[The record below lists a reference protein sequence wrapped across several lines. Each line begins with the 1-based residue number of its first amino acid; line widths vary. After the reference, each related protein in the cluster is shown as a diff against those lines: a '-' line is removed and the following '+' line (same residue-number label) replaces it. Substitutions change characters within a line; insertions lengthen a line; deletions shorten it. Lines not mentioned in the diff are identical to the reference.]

1 MSLKRTQMH
10 TAVQRYL
17 KGLDDSNLEEVL
29 DLFSEDAMVVSP
41 IYGKRAA
48 RDFYQALFDDTFSSN
63 TSLLQTVIDELE
75 GTMVLIFSY
84 QWKLKDDRFLDFE
97 VADFIHFDENGL
109 IKQLSIFYDTFP
121 LRGTS

>member
-1 MSLKRTQMH
+1 MH

-17 KGLDDSNLEEVL
+17 KGLDEGNLAEIL
-29 DLFSEDAMVVSP
+29 DLFSADATVVSP

-48 RDFYQALFDDTFSSN
+48 RDFYQVLFDDTSSSN
-63 TSLLQTVIDELE
+63 TSLLRTVIDEQE

-84 QWKLKDDRFLDFE
+84 QWKLKDHRFLDFE
-97 VADFIHFDENGL
+97 VADFIQFDENGL

-121 LRGTS
+121 LRGNS